1 MKYITEI
8 NSFYDWLIYN
18 ELSPN
23 AALLW
28 HVLMQFNNKC
38 PIEVKGQFFWRV
50 RFSVAN
56 SRLKNTIGFTS
67 NMQLQRARDEL
78 IAAGRIRYESGS
90 TRNAG
95 TYQMVHFD
103 AYTKIRPLGELLK
116 PHGISVTKDLAETL
130 VYCYQSVTNNVT
142 NLLLNPLTLID
153 IDIDKDKD
161 IDINNPYGDGGI
173 TRVREHK
180 QGNLD
185 KYIGMTEKA
194 KQELDIIAHDL
205 VSENFMRRA
214 LPADTEAVC
223 DKLWSKHGIDYDK
236 LGLLKYS
243 FAQAARAGKL
253 TWSYVD
259 GIYSRLLSRGI
270 KTYDDCIE
278 YDIQREFEKDRRNGV
293 I

>member
-1 MKYITEI
+1 
-8 NSFYDWLIYN
+8 
-18 ELSPN
+18 
-23 AALLW
+23 
-28 HVLMQFNNKC
+28 
-38 PIEVKGQFFWRV
+38 
-50 RFSVAN
+50 
-56 SRLKNTIGFTS
+56 
-67 NMQLQRARDEL
+67 
-78 IAAGRIRYESGS
+78 
-90 TRNAG
+90 
-95 TYQMVHFD
+95 MVHFD

-161 IDINNPYGDGGI
+161 IDINNSCGDGGI

-180 QGNLD
+180 MDNLN
-185 KYIGMTEKA
+185 KYVGMTEDA
-194 KQELDIIAHDL
+194 KRELMTLTNDL
-205 VSENFMRRA
+205 VFENFMRQ
-214 LPADTEAVC
+214 PSKSDIEAVC
-223 DKLWSKHGIDYDK
+223 DKLWDRHGINYDK

-243 FAQAARAGKL
+243 FSQASRAGKP

>member
-8 NSFYDWLIYN
+8 NSFYDWLTYN
-18 ELSPN
+18 ELSPH
-23 AALLW
+23 AVLLW

-38 PIEVKGQFFWRV
+38 PIEVRGQFFWRV

-56 SRLKNTIGFTS
+56 SRLKGTMGFTS
-67 NMQLQRARDEL
+67 NMQLQRAREEL
-78 IAAGRIRYESGS
+78 SEAGRIKYEPG
-90 TRNAG
+90 TKRTAG
-95 TYQMVHFD
+95 TYRMIHFD
-103 AYTKIRPLGELLK
+103 PYTKIRPLGEVLRAY
-116 PHGISVTKDLAETL
+116 GISVTKDLADTL

-142 NLLLNPLTLID
+142 NTLLNPLSLID
-153 IDIDKDKD
+153 IDIYKDL
-161 IDINNPYGDGGI
+161 DINNICGDGGV
-173 TRVREHK
+173 TRAHEGK

-185 KYIGMTEKA
+185 KYIGMTEKS
-194 KQELDIIAHDL
+194 KQELDVIAHDL

-223 DKLWSKHGIDYDK
+223 DKLWSKHGVDYDK

-243 FAQAARAGKL
+243 FAQAARAGKP

-259 GIYSRLLSRGI
+259 GVYSKLLSRGL
-270 KTYDDCIE
+270 KNYDECIDYDAQRE
-278 YDIQREFEKDRRNGV
+278 YDKDRRNGS